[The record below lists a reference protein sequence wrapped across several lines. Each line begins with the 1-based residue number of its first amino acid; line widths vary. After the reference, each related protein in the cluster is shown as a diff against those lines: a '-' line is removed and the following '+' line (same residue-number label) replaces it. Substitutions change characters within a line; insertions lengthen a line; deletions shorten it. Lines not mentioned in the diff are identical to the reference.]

1 MTATGGL
8 PVSNLLPTAT
18 STGAAPTVT
27 RPLRIAL
34 VNDYEV
40 VVAGIASLL
49 ESYADRVEVVE
60 LDLNSEPTQPVD
72 IAVYDTFAATATAA
86 DLRGLFATD
95 QVTHLVAYSFID
107 DEQAVGDYIAAG
119 ADGSRSGGLAGAL
132 TPQPAGTSSR
142 ACRASTSGASSVRR
156 SARAWATPPRC
167 GSARPW
173 QRRRSS
179 SARDADRLP
188 GAAEGVLPLRQVT
201 LRHELWPTT
210 RRWPATARW
219 CGGEGLS
226 RSSAPSSRCGR
237 CASRRGRG
245 RGRP

>member
-8 PVSNLLPTAT
+8 PVSKLLPTAT

-95 QVTHLVAYSFID
+95 RVTHLVAYSFID

-119 ADGSRSGGLAGAL
+119 ADGYISKAVPTDRFVAALERIAAGERVVELAKA
-132 TPQPAGTSSR
+132 PAGEPLMPAWPGQEFGLTERESEILGFIAQGLSNDEIARTCYLSINTVKTYIR
-142 ACRASTSGASSVRR
+142 AAYRKAGVATRAQAV
-156 SARAWATPPRC
+156 AWA
-167 GSARPW
+167 
-173 QRRRSS
+173 
-179 SARDADRLP
+179 
-188 GAAEGVLPLRQVT
+188 
-201 LRHELWPTT
+201 LRHGFRPERRTT
-210 RRWPATARW
+210 R
-219 CGGEGLS
+219 
-226 RSSAPSSRCGR
+226 
-237 CASRRGRG
+237 
-245 RGRP
+245 

>member
-8 PVSNLLPTAT
+8 PVSKLLPTAT

-40 VVAGIASLL
+40 VVAGVASLL

-60 LDLNSEPTQPVD
+60 LDLNSGPTQPVD
-72 IAVYDTFAATATAA
+72 IAVYDPFAATATAA

-119 ADGSRSGGLAGAL
+119 ERVVELAKA
-132 TPQPAGTSSR
+132 PAGEPLMPAWPGQEFGLTERESEILGFIAQGLSNDEIARTCYLSINTVKTYIR
-142 ACRASTSGASSVRR
+142 AAYRKAGVATRAQAV
-156 SARAWATPPRC
+156 AWA
-167 GSARPW
+167 
-173 QRRRSS
+173 
-179 SARDADRLP
+179 
-188 GAAEGVLPLRQVT
+188 
-201 LRHELWPTT
+201 LRH
-210 RRWPATARW
+210 
-219 CGGEGLS
+219 GF
-226 RSSAPSSRCGR
+226 
-237 CASRRGRG
+237 
-245 RGRP
+245 RPERKAIR